1 MTGRFERALVAL
13 ELSAAE
19 RGLFERLADLR
30 KLGVRSLLL
39 VHVGSYHVSRRAHNV
54 QQRVAEAELEAIA
67 ERLRADG
74 MAVKLAFRVGEP
86 ALEIDRLMREQAC
99 DLLVVGLR
107 TVPVFGRR
115 SPGATPRDLA
125 RVRDWPMLLL
135 GASTGSRLVLA
146 TDLSASARN
155 AEVTALALA
164 DWAPVSRNGQTD
176 IGKIDQVA
184 AFAKPAVVVSVMTR
198 RQLTR
203 HGVSV
208 REARL
213 RNRFTA
219 PAWTVAVRSGRPVT
233 EIAAEAADSDAGLLV
248 IGRSRRTRL
257 RALSPGR
264 LAWQLSA
271 RLRCDVL
278 LVPES
283 GNVADGLRVPVG
295 AVA

>member
-1 MTGRFERALVAL
+1 MPVRFERALVAL

-19 RGLFERLADLR
+19 SDLPGRLADLR
-30 KLGVRSLLL
+30 RLGVRSLLL
-39 VHVGSYHVSRRAHNV
+39 VHVGSYHVSRRAHSV
-54 QQRVAEAELEAIA
+54 QQHTAEAELWTIA
-67 ERLRADG
+67 ERLRAVG
-74 MAVKLAFRVGEP
+74 LAVKLAFRVGEP

-107 TVPVFGRR
+107 SVPVLGRR

-125 RVRDWPMLLL
+125 RARNWPMLLF
-135 GASTGSRLVLA
+135 GASTGTRLVLA
-146 TDLSASARN
+146 TDLSASARA
-155 AEVTALALA
+155 AEETAQALA
-164 DWAPVSRNGQTD
+164 DLSPVSPT
-176 IGKIDQVA
+176 GKLDQLS
-184 AFAKPAVVVSVMTR
+184 AFATPAVVVSVIAR

-213 RNRFTA
+213 RERFTA
-219 PAWTVAVRSGRPVT
+219 PAWTVAVRSGRPVA
-233 EIAAEAADSDAGLLV
+233 EIAAEATDADAGLLV

-283 GNVADGLRVPVG
+283 GDVVERRRIAVGVVA
-295 AVA
+295 